1 MKNPSWMFLVAGRY
15 FKTRR
20 REKGNAASVLS
31 AVGIAV
37 GVMTLVAVLSVMN
50 GFQLNT
56 IESILELNSY
66 HLRVARDTPA
76 GRDGNL
82 PPASL
87 ALLKQIPGVRAVFP
101 FTEIQ
106 TLARGAYYESQVC
119 VLRALPADIMSTDRS
134 FAEKLQI
141 VQGSFD
147 LSAGQS
153 LVIGSELARRLGV
166 KTGEYI
172 SLLNMAGADFSGLK
186 PENLVFRVQG
196 IFKSGYYE
204 YDLSWGFLSLENA
217 KPLMS
222 PADSI
227 LTGIKLDDQYND
239 EAVLRRAGEIMEGRG
254 SVISWR
260 EYNKAIFGALRVEKI
275 MLMVLIGLIF
285 VVVASNI
292 YQSLR
297 RSVYERTE
305 EIGVLKALG
314 ADPFSIRLIFILEGA
329 FIGFAGCFFGL
340 LLGFLV
346 AGHINEIFA
355 LAETVMNAVLYL
367 ANALL
372 RQWLPG
378 LGSQTVSFFSPAY
391 FYLVEVPSRIFWT
404 EALFVY
410 SFAMLSTTLAAYFAS
425 GRVAAIKP
433 AEVLRYE

>member
-1 MKNPSWMFLVAGRY
+1 MKNPAWIFLVAGRY

-37 GVMTLVAVLSVMN
+37 GVMTLIAVLSVMN

-56 IESILELNSY
+56 IEAILELNSY
-66 HLRVARDTPA
+66 HVRVSHADPQA
-76 GRDGNL
+76 GL
-82 PPASL
+82 PPGSL
-87 ALLKQIPGVRAVFP
+87 ARLGAIPGVRAVFP

-106 TLARGAYYESQVC
+106 TLARGAYPGSQVC
-119 VLRALPADIMSTDRS
+119 VLRALPGDIMGTDGS
-134 FAEKLQI
+134 LAERLNI

-147 LSAGQS
+147 LSSPQS

-166 KTGEYI
+166 KAGEHI
-172 SLLNMAGADFSGLK
+172 NLLNMSGTDFSGLK
-186 PENLVFRVQG
+186 PENLVFKVQG
-196 IFKSGYYE
+196 VFKSGYYE
-204 YDLSWGFLSLENA
+204 YDLAWGFLSLENA

-222 PADSI
+222 PADSV
-227 LTGIKLDDQYND
+227 LTGIKLNDRFDDAA
-239 EAVLRRAGEIMEGRG
+239 AVRRAGEIIGGGG
-254 SVISWR
+254 SVVSWR
-260 EYNKAIFGALRVEKI
+260 EYNKAIFGALRVEKV

-346 AGHINEIFA
+346 AGRINTIFA
-355 LAETVMNAVLYL
+355 IAEVIVNSCIYL
-367 ANALL
+367 VNTAL
-372 RQWLPG
+372 RPWFPS
-378 LGSQTVSFFSPAY
+378 LGGQTVSFFSPMY
-391 FYLVEVPSRIFWT
+391 FYLIEVPSRIFWT

-410 SFAMLSTTLAAYFAS
+410 CFAMLSTTLAAYFAS
-425 GRVAAIKP
+425 GRVAVIKP

>member
-1 MKNPSWMFLVAGRY
+1 MKNPLWIFLVAGRY

-31 AVGIAV
+31 AAGIAV
-37 GVMTLVAVLSVMN
+37 GVMTLIAVLSVMN

-56 IESILELNSY
+56 IEAILELNSY
-66 HLRVARDTPA
+66 HLRITHENPET
-76 GRDGNL
+76 GL
-82 PPASL
+82 PPG
-87 ALLKQIPGVRAVFP
+87 ALMRLQAVPGVRAVFP
-101 FTEIQ
+101 FMEIQ
-106 TLARGAYYESQVC
+106 TLARGAYQDSQVC
-119 VLRALPADIMSTDRS
+119 VLRALPEDIMNTDDS
-134 FAEKLQI
+134 FAERLRI
-141 VQGSFD
+141 VQGTFD
-147 LSAGQS
+147 LSSEQS

-166 KTGEYI
+166 KAGEYI
-172 SLLNMAGADFSGLK
+172 SLLNLSGTDFSGLK
-186 PENLVFRVQG
+186 PENLVFQVRGV
-196 IFKSGYYE
+196 FKSGYYE

-222 PADSI
+222 PADSV
-227 LTGIKLDDQYND
+227 LTAVKLTDRFND
-239 EAVLRRAGEIMEGRG
+239 EAVLRRAGEIIGGGG

-285 VVVASNI
+285 VVVAGNI

-329 FIGFAGCFFGL
+329 FIGFAGCFFGQ
-340 LLGFLV
+340 LLGFLL
-346 AGHINEIFA
+346 AGRINAIFA
-355 LAETVMNAVLYL
+355 IAEIIVNSGISLINA
-367 ANALL
+367 AL
-372 RQWLPG
+372 RPWFPA
-378 LGSQTVSFFSPAY
+378 LGGQAVSFFSPAY
-391 FYLVEVPSRIFWT
+391 FYLSEVPSRIFWT

-410 SFAMLSTTLAAYFAS
+410 CFAMFSTTLAAYFAS
-425 GRVAAIKP
+425 KRVAAIKP